1 MYRTESQRS
10 VSRRYKYT
18 ARICQQLCMICT
30 RTSLR
35 SHRVFSRCG
44 VRLHGMG
51 TEPTRTRCQPK
62 LPKSRCARLARAHIG
77 YRVFRVENAVRG
89 WLQAQGIDVSTLVGS
104 HCTSVDMW
112 TVSLYFLGVF
122 SDRLD
127 PGGFAV
133 HGCMCSL
140 CIYCCIQHRGG
151 TKSAY
156 VATLPT
162 VYEYGHMRHTAPSTN
177 FPTSC
182 FC

>member
-1 MYRTESQRS
+1 MGWARSRLGPGANPNSQNHGVL
-10 VSRRYKYT
+10 VSHV
-18 ARICQQLCMICT
+18 L
-30 RTSLR
+30 TS
-35 SHRVFSRCG
+35 
-44 VRLHGMG
+44 G
-51 TEPTRTRCQPK
+51 T
-62 LPKSRCARLARAHIG
+62 
-77 YRVFRVENAVRG
+77 VFRVENAVRG

>member
-1 MYRTESQRS
+1 MSAAVHDMHTHIAAISP
-10 VSRRYKYT
+10 
-18 ARICQQLCMICT
+18 
-30 RTSLR
+30 
-35 SHRVFSRCG
+35 RVFS
-44 VRLHGMG
+44 L
-51 TEPTRTRCQPK
+51 RCQAPWDGHGADSDQVPTQT
-62 LPKSRCARLARAHIG
+62 PKSRCARLARAHNG